1 MTVTGNGYTSAG
13 DVATPSTEPVPYT
26 RSVRMAYTV
35 RPDYLL
41 DYEATAEY
49 QIGTRAAAEDLA
61 QQRVGVNEHFDDLQI
76 VEAATLK
83 ADGRRLDVPPGKI
96 MKKSSSDHGA
106 ALFDADET
114 IRIIIF
120 PDVSPGDRIRYV
132 IRYRAKKPW
141 LPDGFEIGRTA
152 SPWFRYS
159 DLVISLDAP
168 AGMKLHSH
176 AKGFAPPNSTAQG
189 GPFTNGR
196 SRLCLTALP
205 SLRRWRCGIADLI
218 FGFHPW
224 PTCRRLG
231 RPSAGVP
238 SPPRRAHQPSPV
250 SQTRSPRAFPAGVN
264 KPGRYSMALFTFA
277 VEYQVFPVCSV

>member
-1 MTVTGNGYTSAG
+1 MRLRRGVARAAWVALAGAVLMTVTGNGYTSAG

-41 DYEATAEY
+41 DYEATVEY

-132 IRYRAKKPW
+132 V
-141 LPDGFEIGRTA
+141 
-152 SPWFRYS
+152 
-159 DLVISLDAP
+159 DLGDA
-168 AGMKLHSH
+168 
-176 AKGFAPPNSTAQG
+176 G
-189 GPFTNGR
+189 GPFTIEAELWYQPIGYRWAHNLGDR
-196 SRLCLTALP
+196 KAGEIERFIAYYDEMAPASAVIIARAATTA
-205 SLRRWRCGIADLI
+205 R
-218 FGFHPW
+218 
-224 PTCRRLG
+224 
-231 RPSAGVP
+231 
-238 SPPRRAHQPSPV
+238 
-250 SQTRSPRAFPAGVN
+250 
-264 KPGRYSMALFTFA
+264 
-277 VEYQVFPVCSV
+277 